1 VPIYDFACRA
11 CGEPFEELTK
21 ADETPPCPA
30 CGSTDVERRLST
42 PARPPKFGLRG
53 GDARRSEAK
62 RHDSRERKRESRR
75 KS

>member
-1 VPIYDFACRA
+1 MPIYDFACRA
-11 CGEPFEELTK
+11 CGEAFEELTK
-21 ADETPPCPA
+21 LEEVPPCPA
-30 CGSTDVERRLST
+30 CGAVEVDRLLSA
-42 PARPPKFGLRG
+42 PSRPPQFGLRG